1 MGMEAR
7 ALRPGTPPDMRSLR
21 VALGDRAY
29 DIQLGQG
36 LSADAAT
43 WAPLAGRRIKLLT
56 DSHVAPLHLAPIR
69 TALGLGDPDV
79 MVIEAGEASK
89 TWTTAGQVLDWML
102 SQKLAR
108 DAVLVALG
116 GGVIGDLAG
125 FCAAIYQRGIDFVQ
139 VPTTLLSMVDS
150 SVGGKTGVNHARGKN
165 LIGAFHQPRLVIA
178 DLASLRTLPPRELSA
193 GAAEV
198 IKYGMLGDA
207 TFFAEL
213 EGGALEA
220 LMRLEGETPAAVV
233 ERCCALK
240 ARIVGLDER
249 EAVSGGPRALLNL
262 GHTFGH
268 AVETYTGYGT
278 WLHGEAVGLGLAMA
292 ADLSARL
299 GWISAMEAQRCERLL
314 LRAGLPVRPPP
325 GMTLADF
332 RRLMAGDKKVAA
344 GRLRLVLLRAL
355 GEAVLTADF
364 DDAAL
369 EATLQHFCK
378 SS

>member
-7 ALRPGTPPDMRSLR
+7 AHRPGTPPDMRSLR

-36 LSADAAT
+36 LSADPAT

-69 TALGLGDPDV
+69 SALGLSDADV

-89 TWTTAGQVLDWML
+89 TWTSAGTVLDWML
-102 SQKLAR
+102 EQKLAR

-125 FCAAIYQRGIDFVQ
+125 FCASIYQRGIDFVQ

-207 TFFAEL
+207 AFFSEL
-213 EGGALEA
+213 ESGAIEA
-220 LMRLEGETPAAVV
+220 LMRLEGDTPAAVV

-240 ARIVGLDER
+240 AKIVGLDER

-268 AVETYTGYGT
+268 AVETYTGYGA

-299 GWISAMEAQRCERLL
+299 GWIGSDEARRCERLL
-314 LRAGLPVRPPP
+314 VRARLPVRPPQ
-325 GMTLADF
+325 GMTPTDF

-344 GRLRLVLLRAL
+344 GKLRLVLLRAL
-355 GEAVLTADF
+355 GDAVLTADF

-369 EATLQHFCK
+369 EATLQHYC
-378 SS
+378 SLP

>member
-1 MGMEAR
+1 MPAEGR
-7 ALRPGTPPDMRSLR
+7 TLP

-29 DIQLGQG
+29 RIHIGAGVASDPALWEG
-36 LSADAAT
+36 LR
-43 WAPLAGRRIKLLT
+43 GRRLKVLT
-56 DSHVAPLHLAPIR
+56 DRHVAALHLAPLQ
-69 TALGLGDPDV
+69 ALLGLGDADV
-79 MVIEAGEASK
+79 HVVEAGETSK
-89 TWTTAGQVLDWML
+89 TWASAGTVLDWML
-102 SQKLAR
+102 EQRLAR

-125 FCAAIYQRGIDFVQ
+125 FCAAIYQRGIEFVQ
-139 VPTTLLSMVDS
+139 VPTTLLAMVDS
-150 SVGGKTGVNHARGKN
+150 SVGGKTGVNHPRGKN
-165 LIGAFHQPRLVIA
+165 LIGAFHQPVRVLA
-178 DLASLRTLPPRELSA
+178 DLALLRSLPPRELAA

-207 TFFAEL
+207 GFFAEL
-213 EGGALEA
+213 ERGDLEA
-220 LMRLEGETPAAVV
+220 LLRLDGEVPAAVV

-249 EAVSGGPRALLNL
+249 ESVSGGPRALLNL

-268 AVETYTGYGT
+268 AVETYTGYGS

-299 GWISAMEAQRCERLL
+299 GWIDFAEAARCERLL
-314 LRAGLPVRPPP
+314 VRAGLAVRPPA
-325 GMTLADF
+325 GMQPEDF
-332 RRLMAGDKKVAA
+332 RRLMAGDKKVAG
-344 GRLRLVLLRAL
+344 GRLRLVLLRRL

-369 EATLQHFCK
+369 GATLQHFCQRA
-378 SS
+378 

>member
-1 MGMEAR
+1 
-7 ALRPGTPPDMRSLR
+7 MRRLT
-21 VALGDRAY
+21 VALGERAY
-29 DIQLGQG
+29 EIQLGQG
-36 LSADAAT
+36 ISQQPETWSA
-43 WAPLAGRRIKLLT
+43 LRGRRLKLLT
-56 DSHVAPLHLAPIR
+56 DSQVAPLHLPPLR
-69 TALGLGDPDV
+69 PLLGLADDDV
-79 MVIEAGEASK
+79 MVVEAGEASK
-89 TWTTAGQVLDWML
+89 TWASAERVLDWML
-102 SQKLAR
+102 AQKLAR
-108 DAVLVALG
+108 DAVLLALG

-139 VPTTLLSMVDS
+139 VPTTLLAMVDS

-165 LIGAFHQPRLVIA
+165 LIGAFHQPRAVIA
-178 DLASLRTLPPRELSA
+178 DLATLRTLPPRELAA

-213 EGGALEA
+213 EAGALEA
-220 LMRLEGETPAAVV
+220 LLRLEGDTPAAVV
-233 ERCCALK
+233 ARCCALK
-240 ARIVGLDER
+240 AGIVGLDER

-268 AVETYTGYGT
+268 AVETWTGYGA

-299 GWISAMEAQRCERLL
+299 GWIGADQAQGCERLL
-314 LRAGLPVRPPP
+314 LRAGLPVRPPA
-325 GMTLADF
+325 GMTPADF
-332 RRLMAGDKKVAA
+332 RRLMAGDKKVAG
-344 GRLRLVLLRAL
+344 GRLRLVLLRAV

-369 EATLQHFCK
+369 EATLRHYCGQP
-378 SS
+378 

>member
-1 MGMEAR
+1 M
-7 ALRPGTPPDMRSLR
+7 LP
-21 VALGDRAY
+21 VALGERAY
-29 DIQLGQG
+29 SIHIGAG
-36 LSADAAT
+36 VAT
-43 WAPLAGRRIKLLT
+43 DPACWSELRGRRLKLLT
-56 DSHVAPLHLAPIR
+56 DSQVAPLHLAPLQ
-69 TALGLGDPDV
+69 ALLGLGEADV
-79 MVIEAGEASK
+79 HIVAAGEGSK
-89 TWTTAGQVLDWML
+89 TWATADTVLDWML
-102 SQKLAR
+102 EQRLAR

-125 FCAAIYQRGIDFVQ
+125 FCAAIYQRGIEFVQ
-139 VPTTLLSMVDS
+139 VPTTLLAMVDS
-150 SVGGKTGVNHARGKN
+150 SVGGKTGVNHPRGKN
-165 LIGAFHQPRLVIA
+165 LIGAFHQPVRVLA
-178 DLASLRTLPPRELSA
+178 DLALLRTLPPRELAA

-207 TFFAEL
+207 AFFSEL
-213 EGGALEA
+213 ENGGLEA
-220 LMRLEGETPAAVV
+220 LLRLDGDAPAAVV

-240 ARIVGLDER
+240 AQIVGLDER

-268 AVETYTGYGT
+268 AVETYTGYGS

-299 GWISAMEAQRCERLL
+299 GWIDFAEAARCERLL
-314 LRAGLPVRPPP
+314 VRAGLPVRPPA
-325 GMTLADF
+325 GMQPEDF

-344 GRLRLVLLRAL
+344 GRLRLVLLRRL

-369 EATLQHFCK
+369 GATLQHFCQRA
-378 SS
+378 